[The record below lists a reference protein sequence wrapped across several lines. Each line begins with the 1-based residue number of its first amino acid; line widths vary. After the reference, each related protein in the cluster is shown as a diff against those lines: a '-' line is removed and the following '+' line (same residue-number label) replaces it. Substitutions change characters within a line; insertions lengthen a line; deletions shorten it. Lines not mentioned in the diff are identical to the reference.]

1 MQNRYRSITKYTDRL
16 AAQFL
21 ELIARG
27 HLVRAAANV
36 AGVTVACIGLWR
48 KNRPGFRLAFESAI
62 EAGAVARA
70 PSLPEGRCL
79 KRWESMIA
87 GATSQKVNPQSPNSP
102 SPGV

>member
-27 HLVRAAANV
+27 RSISEAAA
-36 AGVTVACIGLWR
+36 AIDVTPNAIHLWR
-48 KNRPGFRLAFESAI
+48 KNRPGFRQAFESAF

-79 KRWESMIA
+79 KRWESMLA
-87 GATSQKVNPQSPNSP
+87 SAASQNIISQSPNSP